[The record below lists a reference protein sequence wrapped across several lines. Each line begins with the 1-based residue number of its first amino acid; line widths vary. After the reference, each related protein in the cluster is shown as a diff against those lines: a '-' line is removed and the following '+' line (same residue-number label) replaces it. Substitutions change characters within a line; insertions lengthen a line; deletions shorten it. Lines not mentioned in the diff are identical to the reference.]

1 MLLGKSSGVLARAIE
16 GWEVGWIIDLSSGVP
31 TNIVAQNML
40 YANGVPDRVGPFDP
54 SAGKVQWDNG
64 ALAGNY
70 FGNAYTKVT
79 DPQCAKVASSLQAI
93 CTLTAIANSSGTI
106 VLQNPAPGTRGNM
119 GMNSIEYAG
128 QWSLNTS
135 MSKSFK
141 LREKLNLKFRADA
154 TNILNHPTPANPDLN
169 INSSVTFGN
178 IATKTGNRI
187 LQAMMRLEF

>member
-1 MLLGKSSGVLARAIE
+1 MFPEDFAIAVSAADGLQTGGDFRPHARDLHVP
-16 GWEVGWIIDLSSGVP
+16 EVISCE
-31 TNIVAQNML
+31 
-40 YANGVPDRVGPFDP
+40 

-79 DPQCAKVASSLQAI
+79 DPQCGKIAASLQAI
-93 CTLTAIANSSGTI
+93 CTLTAIANSSGNI
-106 VLQNPAPGTRGNM
+106 VLPNPSPGTRGNL
-119 GMNSIEYAG
+119 GQNSIEYPG

-141 LREKLNLKFRADA
+141 LREKLNLRFRADA

-187 LQAMMRLEF
+187 LQAMMRVEF